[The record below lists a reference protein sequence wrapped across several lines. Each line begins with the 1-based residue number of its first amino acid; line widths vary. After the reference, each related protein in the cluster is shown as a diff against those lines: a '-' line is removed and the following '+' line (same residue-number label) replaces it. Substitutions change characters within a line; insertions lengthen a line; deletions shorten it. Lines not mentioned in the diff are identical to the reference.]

1 MLTRSSQQLN
11 AVPHQTIN
19 IKSVPYMTVR
29 DKYGTIDSFTQV
41 IREYSEYIREDE
53 ADIEYIREKEK
64 GGVQAYSL
72 PNDEV
77 IANTHLL
84 DINYRLRIML
94 ASYSMGVEIEELH
107 KQYIVIA
114 PLFAET
120 WNRITTVVPIL
131 QMLSIGILINID
143 DVYFDKLVQVVE
155 KDGRKDFSLGYLIHY
170 RKPDW
175 NISLNSYIQKSPYQH
190 IQNIV
195 TMAQSDKKE
204 AVKCLKQY
212 LTKYW
217 YKGHSSE
224 AWYNLHKKDINS
236 YFGYWS
242 FESGALVKVLG
253 LDDSSLK
260 GLQYYPYDM
269 VHWNEK

>member
-1 MLTRSSQQLN
+1 M
-11 AVPHQTIN
+11 
-19 IKSVPYMTVR
+19 
-29 DKYGTIDSFTQV
+29 
-41 IREYSEYIREDE
+41 
-53 ADIEYIREKEK
+53 
-64 GGVQAYSL
+64 
-72 PNDEV
+72 
-77 IANTHLL
+77 
-84 DINYRLRIML
+84 
-94 ASYSMGVEIEELH
+94 
-107 KQYIVIA
+107 
-114 PLFAET
+114 
-120 WNRITTVVPIL
+120 
-131 QMLSIGILINID
+131 
-143 DVYFDKLVQVVE
+143 
-155 KDGRKDFSLGYLIHY
+155 
-170 RKPDW
+170 
-175 NISLNSYIQKSPYQH
+175 NSYIQKSPYQH